1 MSEAVMGFVPAAERL
16 TLAGVL
22 TNATP
27 QNELIIAL
35 LIAAAIGSIAAWA
48 MALPKVAKGE
58 PAGLGFL
65 KIVRAAGPML
75 GFLGAALTLLNGFIG
90 MANVRPAPGLT
101 ILAPGWAE
109 ATLQVVLGLLAATI
123 ATVCE
128 QHLEAKVRR
137 AARS

>member
-1 MSEAVMGFVPAAERL
+1 MSDVVMSVVPAAERL

-27 QNELIIAL
+27 QNELIMAL
-35 LIAAAIGSIAAWA
+35 LIAAAIGSVAAWA

-58 PAGLGFL
+58 PAGLGLL
-65 KIVRAAGPML
+65 KIVRGAGPML

-128 QHLEAKVRR
+128 QHLEAKLRGVRER
-137 AARS
+137 

>member
-1 MSEAVMGFVPAAERL
+1 MADVVTVVAPAAERL

-27 QNELIIAL
+27 QNELIMAL
-35 LIAAAIGSIAAWA
+35 LIAAVIGSVAAWA
-48 MALPKVAKGE
+48 MALPRAAKGE
-58 PAGLGFL
+58 AAGLGFL
-65 KIVRAAGPML
+65 KIVRGAGPLL
-75 GFLGAALTLLNGFIG
+75 GFLGASLTLLNGFIG

-128 QHLEAKVRR
+128 QHLEAKLRKSPG
-137 AARS
+137 A